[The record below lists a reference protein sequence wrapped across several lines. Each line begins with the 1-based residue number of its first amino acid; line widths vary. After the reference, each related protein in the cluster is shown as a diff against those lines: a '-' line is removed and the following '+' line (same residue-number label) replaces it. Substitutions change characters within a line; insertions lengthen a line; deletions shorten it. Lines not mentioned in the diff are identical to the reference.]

1 MTSVGTTNT
10 VFYFYCTLTA
20 FSGTKA
26 ERLTLLNGVRA
37 SERAKRF
44 YMLPAKPREDI
55 DFELVD
61 IDEVKLGDAFNITVN
76 INVSSCRPMSIV
88 LHITGRGNPYRY

>member
-1 MTSVGTTNT
+1 MTEQPAILQTSTNHI
-10 VFYFYCTLTA
+10 FHYTLI

-44 YMLPAKPREDI
+44 YMLPAKSREDI
-55 DFELVD
+55 DFELVNL
-61 IDEVKLGDAFNITVN
+61 DEVKLGDGFSITVN
-76 INVSSCRPMSIV
+76 IHVSF
-88 LHITGRGNPYRY
+88 H

>member
-1 MTSVGTTNT
+1 MAGELPATLQMSTNYIFHYN
-10 VFYFYCTLTA
+10 VI

-44 YMLPAKPREDI
+44 YLLPAKSREDI
-55 DFELVD
+55 DFELVNL
-61 IDEVKLGDAFNITVN
+61 DEVKLGDGFSITVY
-76 INVSSCRPMSIV
+76 IHVRF
-88 LHITGRGNPYRY
+88 L